1 MTKRSVECCWQ
12 EIRGYVE
19 YTISELKGLGRTLD
33 DDEMG
38 DDDVFEAP
46 ADENMIFTKQA
57 EIDNFHIKKA
67 WQNRLPEFL
76 KFCQKQIARSFP
88 QVGVIRIRVREPN
101 KDPVE
106 KADFQRVILAWN
118 GMPAKQIAGMT
129 VMSYFALGFDK
140 SGAVGDNAYMR
151 STAELTR
158 RMIRL

>member
-1 MTKRSVECCWQ
+1 MRIGIIILGCFTANNEAAVNKKLTPDSPSALEMTFGEARPEDRFLGRKLRHPACVAVAGR

-19 YTISELKGLGRTLD
+19 YTISELKGLERTLD

-76 KFCQKQIARSFP
+76 KFCQKQ
-88 QVGVIRIRVREPN
+88 
-101 KDPVE
+101 
-106 KADFQRVILAWN
+106 
-118 GMPAKQIAGMT
+118 
-129 VMSYFALGFDK
+129 
-140 SGAVGDNAYMR
+140 
-151 STAELTR
+151 
-158 RMIRL
+158 